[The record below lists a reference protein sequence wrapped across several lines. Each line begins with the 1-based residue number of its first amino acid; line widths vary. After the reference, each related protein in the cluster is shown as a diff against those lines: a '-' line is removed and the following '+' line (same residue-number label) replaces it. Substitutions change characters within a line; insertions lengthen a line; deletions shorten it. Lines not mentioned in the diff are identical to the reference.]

1 MYSIFSPFQLAAQ
14 IVVTRLDPDQRIDD
28 GVVAEVFDIAQM
40 IQERSETAMF
50 GAGVL
55 PRPANDNEA
64 MPAPKAPAVNP
75 ADSVTPDYII
85 CLEDGKRL
93 RMMKRYLQTQYNMT
107 PEEYRAKWDL
117 PPDYP
122 MVAANL
128 SAQRAAFARMSG
140 LGNHPRS

>member
-1 MYSIFSPFQLAAQ
+1 MVSVFSPFQLAAQ

-55 PRPANDNEA
+55 PRPANDNDVT
-64 MPAPKAPAVNP
+64 PAPQVPSVDPAE
-75 ADSVTPDYII
+75 SVTPSHII

-93 RMMKRYLQTQYNMT
+93 RMLKRYLRTQYNMS
-107 PEEYRAKWDL
+107 PEEYKRKWGL
-117 PPDYP
+117 PHDYP
-122 MVAANL
+122 MVAPDV
-128 SAQRAAFARMSG
+128 SAQRRAFAKMSG
-140 LGNHPRS
+140 LGNHPRL